1 MKNVIIIIPARIK
14 STRLPGKPL
23 KIINN
28 KPLIYW
34 TWKNCSKAIAANK
47 IFVATDSKKIIQVCN
62 QFGIQSIMT
71 SSSCLTGTDRVAEA
85 ISKFSN
91 KIIINL
97 QGDEPYINYLDI
109 KKFISF
115 SIKNKNSVTNAY
127 TKLLNKKLFE
137 NKNIPKVILKK
148 NNDLLYMS
156 RSSIP
161 GSKKKQISFV
171 YKQICMYGFPKKI
184 LIKLF
189 GKNKKKTPLEKIED
203 IEILRFIENNIP
215 VKMIKVGDNKLAID
229 TEFDLK
235 RARKLKKN

>member
-1 MKNVIIIIPARIK
+1 MK

-34 TWKNCSKAIAANK
+34 TWKNCSKAIAASK
-47 IFVATDSKKIIQVCN
+47 IFVATDSKKIIKVCN
-62 QFGIQSIMT
+62 QYGIQSIMT

-115 SIKNKNSVTNAY
+115 SIKNKSSVTNAY

-189 GKNKKKTPLEKIED
+189 GKNRKKTPLEKIED
-203 IEILRFIENNIP
+203 IEILRFLENDIP
-215 VKMIKVGDNKLAID
+215 VKMIKIGDNKLAID

-235 RARKLKKN
+235 IARKLKKI

>member
-1 MKNVIIIIPARIK
+1 MEL
-14 STRLPGKPL
+14 T
-23 KIINN
+23 
-28 KPLIYW
+28 
-34 TWKNCSKAIAANK
+34 
-47 IFVATDSKKIIQVCN
+47 
-62 QFGIQSIMT
+62 IMT
-71 SSSCLTGTDRVAEA
+71 SSNCLTGTDRVAEA

-127 TKLLNKKLFE
+127 TQLFNKKLFE

-161 GSKKKQISFV
+161 GSKKR
-171 YKQICMYGFPKKI
+171 
-184 LIKLF
+184 
-189 GKNKKKTPLEKIED
+189 KNFLCI
-203 IEILRFIENNIP
+203 
-215 VKMIKVGDNKLAID
+215 
-229 TEFDLK
+229 
-235 RARKLKKN
+235 

>member
-85 ISKFSN
+85 ASKIPGEIFSKYN
-91 KIIINL
+91 IYTKAFDL
-97 QGDEPYINYLDI
+97 RG
-109 KKFISF
+109 FG
-115 SIKNKNSVTNAY
+115 KNKNSG
-127 TKLLNKKLFE
+127 LWFPLNVHMKDIKNELFKIKSIYPKK
-137 NKNIPKVILKK
+137 KNILT
-148 NNDLLYMS
+148 
-156 RSSIP
+156 
-161 GSKKKQISFV
+161 G
-171 YKQICMYGFPKKI
+171 
-184 LIKLF
+184 
-189 GKNKKKTPLEKIED
+189 
-203 IEILRFIENNIP
+203 
-215 VKMIKVGDNKLAID
+215 
-229 TEFDLK
+229 
-235 RARKLKKN
+235 